1 MQAKDSWWSIQD
13 ANFLDE
19 SPEEQFMSKSVM
31 HLPTHPSV
39 PTLQIA
45 KERRAAEI
53 LAKSIKSKKG
63 VTLSLHELHR
73 GPDKLKSK
81 IIFLHLVF
89 VSSLS

>member
-1 MQAKDSWWSIQD
+1 
-13 ANFLDE
+13 
-19 SPEEQFMSKSVM
+19 M

-89 VSSLS
+89 VSSLVKLS